1 VRRRLALRGVAIAVG
16 EAVPAVDALAVALR
30 SVGIERERERE
41 RERLWDRRRERFGRE
56 IGEELFV
63 GDGARGGRQE
73 KGRGGGEW
81 RESQARQRVS
91 HPRAGTTRKCERA
104 R

>member
-41 RERLWDRRRERFGRE
+41 RETVGSEAGEIWEGNWGGIVCGGWGERW
-56 IGEELFV
+56 
-63 GDGARGGRQE
+63 A
-73 KGRGGGEW
+73 
-81 RESQARQRVS
+81 
-91 HPRAGTTRKCERA
+91 TRKRA
-104 R
+104 RWWRVAREPSPPKGFPPSRGNDTKV